1 MDAKLIYVLEEMNYS
16 YVFPTHIHPLSEH
29 EE

>member
-1 MDAKLIYVLEEMNYS
+1 MNAKLIYVLEEINYS
-16 YVFPTHIHPLSEH
+16 YVFSTHIHPLSEH

>member
-1 MDAKLIYVLEEMNYS
+1 MMDAKLVYILDEMNYS
-16 YVFPTHIHPLSEH
+16 YVFSIHPLSEH